1 MVHRDG
7 ACTIFI
13 AIDCLLQLTL
23 TRYSEYFNNVF
34 PKVLTADID
43 AFEVKYKCSDE
54 ENADVLN
61 YYTQFK
67 GDLNKMLECV
77 MLSSD
82 IDKDRWVKDYITPA
96 IERGDVEDYTD
107 KIQKTLGSIP
117 AKKKKSKGSAG
128 KRKMEEEYDYYS
140 DGGSGSE
147 DSGIPMAEIVEEG
160 DEVEAKEE
168 DRPSPKENS
177 KSSNKAKSKAK
188 EANSSSTNA
197 AKPSKKKKSSAGN
210 DKDDLIAQI
219 RGNAVARRQGGFDS
233 LMAGLEEK
241 YASGGKKKRKKQTLD
256 EDDIDDEEFAKI
268 QAKLMKKKKK

>member
-1 MVHRDG
+1 
-7 ACTIFI
+7 
-13 AIDCLLQLTL
+13 
-23 TRYSEYFNNVF
+23 
-34 PKVLTADID
+34 
-43 AFEVKYKCSDE
+43 
-54 ENADVLN
+54 
-61 YYTQFK
+61 
-67 GDLNKMLECV
+67 
-77 MLSSD
+77 MLSYD
-82 IDKDRWVKDYITPA
+82 IDKDRWVKDYIMPA

-117 AKKKKSKGSAG
+117 AKKKKSKGST
-128 KRKMEEEYDYYS
+128 KHQMEEGQYDDYS

-147 DSGIPMAEIVEEG
+147 DSDIPMAEIVEEE

-188 EANSSSTNA
+188 EAKTSSTNA